1 MVPPLTA
8 SGLPVAAATALLRSA
23 TIWEADTRSPGT
35 AAQHN
40 YEVQWSMR
48 QFSSS
53 SRGVGRAARAAQ
65 TGNGGWAA
73 RQTRAPHRWSAG

>member
-1 MVPPLTA
+1 MVPRRTA

-48 QFSSS
+48 QFSASGT
-53 SRGVGRAARAAQ
+53 GVGRASRAAQ
-65 TGNGGWAA
+65 PHGGGWTA
-73 RQTRAPHRWSAG
+73 RQACDPHRWSAG